1 MYTFLGSLHSSRL
14 PLLAMGCAGM
24 FILLSSSLKLV
35 YIVFSGHPNAPYII
49 RGVMPYPVLKVSE
62 MKLDFDIKE
71 FRLAEMQRTV
81 NPKTAASAVLQ
92 AMHELA
98 DEVKIEGKMA

>member
-1 MYTFLGSLHSSRL
+1 
-14 PLLAMGCAGM
+14 
-24 FILLSSSLKLV
+24 
-35 YIVFSGHPNAPYII
+35 
-49 RGVMPYPVLKVSE
+49 MPYPVLKVSE

-98 DEVKIEGKMA
+98 DEVKIEGKMAWSVSSFYLYDALTAMVKPPD